1 MEHFDSSRKIHNLYQ
16 GLKLKEKIVIDGEQC
31 ANINI
36 ANINMSLDDDY
47 GNQTSYILHYFL
59 IFSLLYLH
67 YVSVMIKKL

>member
-47 GNQTSYILHYFL
+47 GNQTSYILHYYL
-59 IFSLLYLH
+59 IFSLLCLH

>member
-59 IFSLLYLH
+59 IFSLLCFH